1 MPITLGMYAPNKG
14 VKRWGFAEQAKKL
27 RIASAA
33 ADGTINISPAWFVV
47 VDETVYIALDP
58 DVGDPIHSSTPDAT
72 HIQTIQGGGRVS
84 VIIDEGDELN
94 NVVAVQIAGRGEIVE
109 DESLIELL
117 HDLAAEKYF
126 YVGHPHLEHYFSPG
140 MVSSRRWCRLVE
152 EEIDG
157 WDMRVL
163 LQPPVQD
170 HLPFP
175 EHMLG
180 DD

>member
-1 MPITLGMYAPNKG
+1 MSVTLGMYAPNKG
-14 VKRWGFAEQAKKL
+14 EKRWGFAEQAKKL
-27 RIASAA
+27 RIATTG
-33 ADGTINISPAWFVV
+33 ADGTINISPAWFIV
-47 VDETVYIALDP
+47 VDETVYVALDP

-72 HIQTIQGGGRVS
+72 HIENIRAGGHVS
-84 VIIDEGDELN
+84 VIIDEGDQVN
-94 NVVAVQIAGRGEIVE
+94 NVVAVQIAGHGEIVE
-109 DESLIELL
+109 DEDLIDLL
-117 HDLAAEKYF
+117 HDLVAEKYF
-126 YVGHPHLEHYFSPG
+126 YAGHPHLPHYFSAG
-140 MVSSRRWCRLVE
+140 MVSSRRWCRLVDE
-152 EEIDG
+152 QTDG